1 MTKDLKVM
9 DATAIAFCRDNK
21 IPIVV
26 FDMSKPGALRDIIA
40 GGHVGTIIHDPVDS
54 PAARCA
60 PARPVHVLEHDGVV
74 TLGRVIDETLLETID
89 KMDKAVAHVQS
100 QFQTV
105 RTGRAAPALVE
116 RLTVD
121 YYGTQVPIV
130 QLATIQV
137 PEARQLLV
145 RPHDRNT
152 LAAIEKAI
160 RDSDLGVAPGND
172 GSTIRLSFP
181 PLDRGA
187 PQGVRQDRQAPRR
200 GGQGRRAQRAA

>member
-1 MTKDLKVM
+1 M
-9 DATAIAFCRDNK
+9 
-21 IPIVV
+21 
-26 FDMSKPGALRDIIA
+26 
-40 GGHVGTIIHDPVDS
+40 
-54 PAARCA
+54 
-60 PARPVHVLEHDGVV
+60 V
-74 TLGRVIDETLLETID
+74 TLGHVIDETLLEAID

-152 LAAIEKAI
+152 LGAIEKAI
-160 RDSDLGVAPGND
+160 RDSDLGVNPSDD
-172 GSTIRLSFP
+172 GTTIRLSFP
-181 PLDRGA
+181 QLTEERRKEYVKIVKHLAEEGRVAVRNVRRETRKHLEGAEKQSVISADELDRA
-187 PQGVRQDRQAPRR
+187 EKELEKITHDHTESID
-200 GGQGRRAQRAA
+200 AALHRKEAELLEV

>member
-1 MTKDLKVM
+1 M
-9 DATAIAFCRDNK
+9 
-21 IPIVV
+21 
-26 FDMSKPGALRDIIA
+26 
-40 GGHVGTIIHDPVDS
+40 
-54 PAARCA
+54 
-60 PARPVHVLEHDGVV
+60 V

-121 YYGTQVPIV
+121 YYGTQVPVV

-145 RPHDRNT
+145 RPHDRTT
-152 LAAIEKAI
+152 LASIEKAI

-181 PLDRGA
+181 PLTEERRKDLA
-187 PQGVRQDRQAPRR
+187 KQVRAKVEEARIAIRNVRRDVHDHLRKIEHDHDISQDELHRSETELQKITDDHIASVDQL
-200 GGQGRRAQRAA
+200 GEEKEQEVLTI